1 MQMSKGR
8 SWISLALAAGVLA
21 GCGSDKKNEEEA
33 SPEQAV
39 HIVQPGA
46 PGKASRELTR
56 EQAKE
61 AETIKPIAQ
70 DVGFMR
76 DMIHHHRQAI
86 LMTGWVPQRTQSR
99 DVELMAQRMASS
111 QESEIEQSER
121 WLGDRGFDAGH
132 EHDAARDPMPGMLSP
147 AQLGRLKAAKGRAFD
162 RLFLRYMTI
171 HHQGALT
178 MTRELVDAGGGAE
191 TEIGNFVRHVEAD
204 QQIEIERMQ
213 QVLAKLH

>member
-1 MQMSKGR
+1 MQMSKGG
-8 SWISLALAAGVLA
+8 SWISLAAAACLLA
-21 GCGSDKKNEEEA
+21 GCGSSKKEEA

-46 PGKASRELTR
+46 PGKASREITP

-61 AETIKPIAQ
+61 ADTIKPIAQ

-132 EHDAARDPMPGMLSP
+132 DHGAAAGSTMPGMLSR
-147 AQLGRLKAAKGRAFD
+147 AQLDRLKAAKGRAFD

-178 MTRELVDAGGGAE
+178 MARTLVDEGGGAE

-204 QQIEIERMQ
+204 QQIEIERMR
-213 QVLAKLH
+213 QVLARLH

>member
-1 MQMSKGR
+1 MRMSKPG
-8 SWISLALAAGVLA
+8 SWLVVALTACVVA
-21 GCGSDKKNEEEA
+21 GCGSGAKQEA

-46 PGKASRELTR
+46 PGKPARELTR
-56 EQAKE
+56 AETKE
-61 AETIKPIAQ
+61 AETVKPIAQ

-86 LMTGWVPQRTQSR
+86 LMTGWVPERTQSR
-99 DVELMAQRMASS
+99 DVALMAQRMASS

-132 EHDAARDPMPGMLSP
+132 DHDAASDSMPGMLSP
-147 AQLGRLKAAKGRAFD
+147 AQLERLKAAKGRAFD

-178 MTRELVDAGGGAE
+178 MARELIDAGGGAE

-213 QVLAKLH
+213 QVLARL